1 MFTRARVERR
11 SKVHSVGWT
20 VDIKIVTEIENWIF
34 LRATCNLS
42 T

>member
-20 VDIKIVTEIENWIF
+20 VDIKKVTEMDKK
-34 LRATCNLS
+34 
-42 T
+42 